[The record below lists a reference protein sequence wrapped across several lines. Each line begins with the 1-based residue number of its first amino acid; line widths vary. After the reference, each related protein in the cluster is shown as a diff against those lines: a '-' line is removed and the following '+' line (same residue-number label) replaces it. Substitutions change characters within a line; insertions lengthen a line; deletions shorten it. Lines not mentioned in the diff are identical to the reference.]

1 MRNGN
6 YHRITVFSIFPGVYL
21 SVFVGMIASKH
32 SRYSPKLYMCVV
44 EIKMKAKFEDWR
56 GPSEVSGSRECVKVC

>member
-1 MRNGN
+1 MSNGN
-6 YHRITVFSIFPGVYL
+6 YHRITVFSILPGVYL

-44 EIKMKAKFEDWR
+44 EIKMKAGAVRAKC
-56 GPSEVSGSRECVKVC
+56 PEVGSVLKCVNMLG